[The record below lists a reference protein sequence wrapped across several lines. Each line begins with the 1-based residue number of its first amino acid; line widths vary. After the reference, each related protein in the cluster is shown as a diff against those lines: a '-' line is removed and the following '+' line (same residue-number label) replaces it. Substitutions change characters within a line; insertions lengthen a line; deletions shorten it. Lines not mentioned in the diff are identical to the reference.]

1 MELAKVISIVL
12 GAIASAAKKP
22 LQRNKLFIKALKKC
36 GLEPEHLPA
45 EFSAVYNYALVEYA
59 LADEA
64 GKLESLLKL
73 FAEAEVREAF
83 KQILDTMHRQ
93 TWAAFTNLIGKALSK
108 FEEPLSARFIAER
121 NAPIEHRTFDIEEA

>member
-1 MELAKVISIVL
+1 MELTKVISIVL

-22 LQRNKLFIKALKKC
+22 LQRNKVFIRALKKC
-36 GLEPEHLPA
+36 GLEPEHPPA

-73 FAEAEVREAF
+73 FAAVYGEHNALISIES
-83 KQILDTMHRQ
+83 LDIIEGDLPKRAQ
-93 TWAAFTNLIGKALSK
+93 KLVLEWQ
-108 FEEPLSARFIAER
+108 ARTRKIF
-121 NAPIEHRTFDIEEA
+121 